1 MKNISKKKKESL
13 NWMKMIPICHK
24 TFWEARIHRIHI
36 KLFTLYLLKVM
47 TSLDRNAD
55 LSVVTQT
62 YNPDPEWF
70 FSKEKKKIE
79 ITHEEIFSTRKEG
92 DIMEERQR
100 RKANKSGEGPFF
112 YSKLNGNYVSAGLQ
126 LSDGALALHPEEARG
141 RLPVLKKRTRQ
152 KL

>member
-1 MKNISKKKKESL
+1 
-13 NWMKMIPICHK
+13 
-24 TFWEARIHRIHI
+24 
-36 KLFTLYLLKVM
+36 M
-47 TSLDRNAD
+47 TSLDRKAD

-92 DIMEERQR
+92 DIGKTE

-126 LSDGALALHPEEARG
+126 LSDGALALHSEEARG
-141 RLPVLKKRTRQ
+141 WLPVLKKRTRQ